1 MLTNITVWELKLE
14 QIYSRFKFLYSL
26 FPLQIFKLSLLDS
39 SSVKIYTVSG
49 NSLFLLLIF
58 LKNSSLFFLEQ
69 VNDIYGKDLLSNTF
83 RFSLLYS
90 LLSVVYN
97 FRLFLEIKITE
108 VIFIPTISNLFFSAE
123 WSERELWD
131 MFGIFSVGNTDM
143 RRLLTDYSFSGYP
156 LRKTFPMTGYLEY
169 YYESFFNTITS
180 SPVELKQAYRLF
192 F

>member
-1 MLTNITVWELKLE
+1 MAKKKISWKGKLN
-14 QIYSRFKFLYSL
+14 QVYQRFKF
-26 FPLQIFKLSLLDS
+26 IFCVYNSYVLKLGLLGNNHI
-39 SSVKIYTVSG
+39 KIYTASG
-49 NSLFLLLIF
+49 NIFISFLVL
-58 LKNSSLFFLEQ
+58 LKNSSLFFMEQ
-69 VNDIYGKDLLSNTF
+69 ITDIYAKDLLTAPY

-90 LLSVVYN
+90 LLSVIYN
-97 FRLFLEIKITE
+97 FRLFLQIKITE
-108 VIFIPTISNLFFSAE
+108 TIFIPTISNLFFSSE

-131 MFGIFSVGNTDM
+131 MFGIFSIGNTDM